1 MAMDLLGVAGWT
13 VENKQ
18 FYEKKLLMRA
28 VPNFVYTG
36 WGVQKPIPTHI
47 GNSIEWRRLERPTA
61 TTTALTEGTPPTVTN
76 TTWVSV
82 AATVVQYGA
91 YQQLSDVA
99 LRQSIDEVMPE
110 TVDMFGE
117 HMADSIDRV
126 ARAILVAGTNV
137 QFANAATS
145 RDRKST
151 RLNSSH

>member
-13 VENKQ
+13 VENKT

-36 WGVQKPIPTHI
+36 WGIQKPVPTNI
-47 GNSIEWRRLERPTA
+47 GNSIEWRRLNRPSA
-61 TTTALTEGTPPTVTN
+61 TTTALTEGTPPSVTN

-82 AATVVQYGA
+82 TATVQQYGA

-99 LRQSIDEVMPE
+99 LRQSIDNVLSES
-110 TVDMFGE
+110 VDMYGE

-137 QFANAATS
+137 EEGCLALAA
-145 RDRKST
+145 
-151 RLNSSH
+151 